1 MPTGFDQL
9 IKDTAAGE
17 IFHLKE
23 NHLAVQVLRHIQ
35 PQLLDELPM
44 LAADPAQ
51 PVGLASRT
59 FWAETLGVAV
69 NAKYFGRGFPPN
81 DNGWFLSFH
90 PCHSREAFDRLAKNH
105 QIATELLRESHQNL
119 NPPP

>member
-1 MPTGFDQL
+1 MHTGFDQL
-9 IKDTAAGE
+9 IKATAAGRT
-17 IFHLKE
+17 FQLKE

-51 PVGLASRT
+51 PFGLASRT
-59 FWAETLGVAV
+59 FWAQTLGVVV
-69 NAKYFGRGFPPN
+69 NAKYFGRGCPPN

-90 PCHSREAFDRLAKNH
+90 PCHSREEFDRLAMNH
-105 QIATELLRESHQNL
+105 QIATEQMRASL
-119 NPPP
+119 NPPT